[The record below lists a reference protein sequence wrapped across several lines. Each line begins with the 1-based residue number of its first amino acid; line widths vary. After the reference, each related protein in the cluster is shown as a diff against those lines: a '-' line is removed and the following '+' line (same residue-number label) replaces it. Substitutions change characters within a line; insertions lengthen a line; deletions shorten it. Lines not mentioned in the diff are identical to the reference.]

1 MSKTTAV
8 DTYIGSFPPEVQLE
22 LQSLRETIRHVLP
35 TAQETMSYGIPCFK
49 SGGKDIVFFAGWK
62 KHLSIY
68 PILELDEGLEREVAP
83 FRAGRGTLRFTL
95 GQPLPLDLV
104 ERVVTDIFRRR
115 VGDSG

>member
-1 MSKTTAV
+1 MSKTTTV

-35 TAQETMSYGIPCFK
+35 IAQETMSYGIPCFK

-68 PILELDEGLEREVAP
+68 PILELDEGLEREIAP

-104 ERVVTDIFRRR
+104 ERVVTDIARRR
-115 VGDSG
+115 VGDSV